1 MRHSL
6 CIVMMIQ
13 PWYGHCNQ
21 LYTTPHVCNVVQ
33 IIIYMALN
41 FHHAHLQGGHI
52 NFVHHGALD
61 TAIHQLG
68 LTPFA
73 INGS

>member
-1 MRHSL
+1 
-6 CIVMMIQ
+6 
-13 PWYGHCNQ
+13 
-21 LYTTPHVCNVVQ
+21 
-33 IIIYMALN
+33 MALN